1 MDDLVLLAPLQAG
14 GIGPLYAFG
23 PDVNMVFY
31 TDPLDTLSDS
41 TRAFAHVLGQRT
53 CINLSLC

>member
-1 MDDLVLLAPLQAG
+1 MDDPMLLTPLRAG

-23 PDVNMVFY
+23 PDVNVVFD

-41 TRAFAHVLGQRT
+41 TRAFAHELGQSTR
-53 CINLSLC
+53 INLS